1 MKCNHNKNIIMF
13 FKGIAIVLGKKRFP
27 LHLKNNVNNYEF
39 TFKMCLK
46 IEVISPIP
54 NFTSSPFP
62 HQLYPQTW
70 LLWSIWCQDFLTF
83 FLLWKFLSPWA
94 LSRLYSVRPKMRN
107 KSLYQEGYSLWSIHC
122 FQRDSYFL
130 NLVSGI
136 EAICLSLVFINLKRS
151 QL

>member
-94 LSRLYSVRPKMRN
+94 LSRLYTQSAPKWGTRACIR
-107 KSLYQEGYSLWSIHC
+107 KATHYGQFTVFRGTLISSI
-122 FQRDSYFL
+122 
-130 NLVSGI
+130 
-136 EAICLSLVFINLKRS
+136 
-151 QL
+151 